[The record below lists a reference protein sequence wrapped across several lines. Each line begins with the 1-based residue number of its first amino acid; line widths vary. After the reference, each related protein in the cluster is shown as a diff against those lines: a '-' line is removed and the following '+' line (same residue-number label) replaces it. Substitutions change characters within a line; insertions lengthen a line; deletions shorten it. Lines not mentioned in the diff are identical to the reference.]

1 MVLDALK
8 FNPKVQGQPYEA
20 GRVAFTG
27 QGEQSYTS
35 ASVEQY
41 GTGKGFNETNS
52 TGVLGEVTGT
62 GPNGKH
68 KLNMYM

>member
-8 FNPKVQGQPYEA
+8 FNPKVQGQPYES

-27 QGEQSYTS
+27 LTAHHSSTG
-35 ASVEQY
+35 VEQF
-41 GTGKGFNETNS
+41 GTGKGFNETGS
-52 TGVLGEVTGT
+52 TGVHGEVTGT
-62 GPNGKH
+62 GPDGKH